1 MQPQTVRGH
10 FGSFKLADIDL
21 SRIAGTDLRRLHS
34 QQLGT
39 GELLLCNL
47 LLQLA
52 EESRA
57 CGGRFFLHDLQFFL
71 PGRGAGNKGEII
83 LLGYVA
89 LCPGCA
95 KARLHVRKR
104 LCFTIELANAV
115 NLAEK

>member
-1 MQPQTVRGH
+1 MRGN
-10 FGSFKLADIDL
+10 FGSFELADIDF
-21 SRIAGTDLRRLHS
+21 SRIAGTNLRRLHA

-39 GELLLCNL
+39 GEFLLCNL

-52 EESRA
+52 EESRTRS
-57 CGGRFFLHDLQFFL
+57 GRFFLHDLKFFL
-71 PGRGAGNKGEII
+71 PGRGAGNKGKII
-83 LLGYVA
+83 LLGDIA
-89 LCPGCA
+89 LRPGCA

>member
-1 MQPQTVRGH
+1 M
-10 FGSFKLADIDL
+10 
-21 SRIAGTDLRRLHS
+21 
-34 QQLGT
+34 
-39 GELLLCNL
+39 LCNL

-57 CGGRFFLHDLQFFL
+57 RCGRFFLHDLQFFL

-89 LCPGCA
+89 LCPRCA

-104 LCFTIELANAV
+104 LCLTIELANAV